1 LPGAD
6 EASGPRE
13 QSKVQQIPKEQVRED
28 EKDYE
33 FLQMAMEEARI
44 AVKENSGGPFG
55 AVLVDRSTG
64 EVVARTHNCV
74 VEHCDATAHAEMLA
88 IKTACKRLNTFELN
102 NCDMY
107 TSCEPCPMS
116 FAAIFLARIPRLV
129 YGSDA
134 EYATA
139 VGYDPGNI
147 SDAIRGTAV
156 HQKSDCEVKRL
167 NHPMCAKIF
176 SEHKEHLKVY

>member
-1 LPGAD
+1 MPGAD

-167 NHPMCAKIF
+167 HHPMCTKIF
-176 SEHKEHLKVY
+176 SEHKEQLKVY